1 VTKTGFPNAVIFS
14 EKGAEYEPYQIK
26 SCLLKENV
34 DLQIY
39 ISNFQNN
46 PDINYFKKNI
56 FIGNP
61 NLKIKKNFDVYIPTK
76 TPGVDKNGLTVHS
89 DGISVIK
96 LKKLINSPYESVEE
110 ILTKVLGT

>member
-1 VTKTGFPNAVIFS
+1 MMEIIYLLVGLTLGLLLGVGLTKYFKQN
-14 EKGAEYEPYQIK
+14 KK
-26 SCLLKENV
+26 LV
-34 DLQIY
+34 D
-39 ISNFQNN
+39 ISNFENN
-46 PDINYFKKNI
+46 PEINYFKKNI

-61 NLKIKKNFDVYIPTK
+61 NFKKKKNFDVYIPTK